1 LVDPDE
7 VIAGMERSGVTH
19 VVIDQ
24 MGYASV
30 GRYLVPAV
38 QQRPERFRLV
48 LQLPNPDTYLLELLP
63 AKSAAPATPAPTGAQ
78 GTKP

>member
-1 LVDPDE
+1 
-7 VIAGMERSGVTH
+7 MERSGVTH

-30 GRYLVPAV
+30 GRYLVPTV

-48 LQLPNPDTYLLELLP
+48 LTLPNPDTYLLELLP
-63 AKSAAPATPAPTGAQ
+63 KGAVPAAAPGAD
-78 GTKP
+78 GPVAGGR